1 MAILV
6 FPNREEADRGL
17 ESYVQQNS
25 RAREELEKAVRESDA
40 TDDPWENAGKGLEF
54 PLLIEMYSTEE
65 GYGAIFS
72 GMHGGS
78 YEQSSIPELAEEV
91 KNDLSGVIALTR
103 YVEALGAKLVPVL
116 YTVLGQ
122 RHLIHWEGKN
132 GDESF
137 SFGEMSMDMKDFVAR
152 LPPEN
157 RAELEHYIAS
167 NSLYERG
174 LTEDERKEFEALFYC
189 QETR

>member
-6 FPNREEADRGL
+6 FPNREEADQGL
-17 ESYVQQNS
+17 ESYVQQNN

-54 PLLIEMYSTEE
+54 PLLIEVYASEE

-72 GMHGGS
+72 GIHGGS

-91 KNDLSGVIALTR
+91 KNDLSGVVALTR
-103 YVEALGAKLVPVL
+103 YVEALGAKLVPVP

-122 RHLIHWEGKN
+122 RHLIHDEGEDGK
-132 GDESF
+132 ESI
-137 SFGEMSMDMKDFVAR
+137 SFGEMSPELQDFASR
-152 LPPEN
+152 LPSESK
-157 RAELEHYIAS
+157 AELERYFSA
-167 NSLYERG
+167 NTLYERG

-189 QETR
+189 